1 MRVNLIHSK
10 SRTDRLYYP
19 LFLDISDKPC
29 LVVGGGKT
37 AERKIKILL
46 KFNGAVRVVSPV
58 ISPVLEKLVE
68 KGKIS
73 LIARKYTESD
83 LDGIALVFAATND
96 EAVNIRVRKDA
107 ASRNVLI
114 NVVDNPALCDFI
126 VPSIVKKDPI
136 LIAISTS
143 GTAPLLSRK
152 LKKEFAGRIAK
163 NYVRYARIVGNFR
176 RLLISTIPNKKTRQ
190 AILKEIARMDVNE
203 VTQMGLGNL
212 KNRFLKLKR

>member
-1 MRVNLIHSK
+1 MNLIHSK

-37 AERKIKILL
+37 AERKVRILL
-46 KFNGAVRVVSPV
+46 KFNGAVRVVSPA

-73 LIARKYTESD
+73 LIAREYTESD
-83 LDGIALVFAATND
+83 LDGGIALVFAATNN
-96 EAVNIRVRKDA
+96 EVVNIRVRKDA
-107 ASRNVLI
+107 AARNILV
-114 NVVDNPALCDFI
+114 NVVDNPVLCDFI
-126 VPSIVKKDPI
+126 VPSIIKKDPI

-143 GTAPLLSRK
+143 GTAPLVSRK
-152 LKKEFAGRIAK
+152 LRKELAGRITK
-163 NYVRYARIVGNFR
+163 NYARYARIVGDFR
-176 RLLISTIPNKKTRQ
+176 KFVISTVPNKRTRQ
-190 AILKEIARMDVNE
+190 AILREIARMDVNE

-212 KNRFLKLKR
+212 KNRFLELKR